1 MASPQTYLFG
11 ITNIFRY
18 FQSNHRKEKLDFVL
32 EPLQALLQLCLL
44 SFCQVGT
51 KLTIQDNLLYIQHP
65 GISQGLIRY
74 LNDDTKDDLYFLLNV
89 FRRFLIYYDFL
100 KQSHPDLYKLLIYYG
115 QQGLDKLIQTYSDV
129 NKVSLL
135 HSLKMYKLILKNSDF
150 FESLNNEYYD
160 DENND
165 SNIDSSIKNKNVNSA
180 SRNKPQENNN
190 NDTLVFMNWF
200 SQLENDTP
208 KEDYRA
214 NFDNV
219 FKEITKIY
227 KPEYL
232 TLYENILKS
241 VVLNKENIENTIEG
255 TRLIFKPVNE
265 QIKKW
270 INQHIAL

>member
-1 MASPQTYLFG
+1 MTTHFYLDSFK
-11 ITNIFRY
+11 NMFRY

-32 EPLQALLQLCLL
+32 EPLQAMVQLCLL
-44 SFCQVGT
+44 SFCPVGT
-51 KLTIQDNLLYIQHP
+51 KLTIYDNLLYIQYP

-100 KQSHPDLYKLLIYYG
+100 KVNHSDLYKLLIHYG

-135 HSLKMYKLILKNSDF
+135 HSLKMYKLILKNSSF
-150 FESLNNEYYD
+150 FESVNDEYY
-160 DENND
+160 
-165 SNIDSSIKNKNVNSA
+165 
-180 SRNKPQENNN
+180 
-190 NDTLVFMNWF
+190 
-200 SQLENDTP
+200 ENDTVDTTKKNSETTMFMTWFTQIEQQTP
-208 KEDYRA
+208 VEDTHKT
-214 NFDNV
+214 NLDNV
-219 FKEITKIY
+219 FKEITNIY
-227 KPEYL
+227 KKEYL

-241 VVLNKENIENTIEG
+241 ILLNKDNIENTIEG
-255 TRLIFKPVNE
+255 TNLIFKPINE

>member
-1 MASPQTYLFG
+1 MASPQTYLYG

-32 EPLQALLQLCLL
+32 EPLQALIQLCLL

-65 GISQGLIRY
+65 GLSQGLIRY

-160 DENND
+160 DAYDDGMHSMHNKENTKVRHRD
-165 SNIDSSIKNKNVNSA
+165 A
-180 SRNKPQENNN
+180 QENNSE
-190 NDTLVFMNWF
+190 TLVFMNWF
-200 SQLENDTP
+200 SQLDNHSP
-208 KEDYRA
+208 KDEHRT

-227 KPEYL
+227 KNEYL

-241 VVLNKENIENTIEG
+241 VILHKENIENTIEG
-255 TRLIFKPVNE
+255 TRLIFKPINE